1 MEWRH
6 VQTTGGPAGM
16 SRHGHTATLLSGRI
30 FVYGGRTAEKEHIA
44 NIHIFD
50 PSNLTWKTPR
60 VRSNPPSRVFHTANA
75 LEGDSR
81 ITVFGGSGHALDG
94 RSVFHN
100 DVWLYIADRTVWEL
114 CSVAGEPPAARAAH
128 ASVMLTMP
136 RAALVVCG
144 GTNSVQTF
152 GDTWVMAIASA
163 RWEQL
168 GTTGPPMPPRCYFSA
183 SLVGQQMVI
192 FGGRNHKNICKPDT
206 YVLHL
211 GTKAWTQIS
220 QPAEA
225 VAHAPPLGRSS
236 HSAVVVDEYV
246 LVFGGKQ
253 EPAADTPAAALR
265 LAEATNSCYLLDMS
279 ARRWVPMPS
288 KPSSSGGGGGSGS
301 AADPATLAR
310 ELARSA
316 HSATV
321 AGVPSTMWVIGG
333 YARDQGAMESR
344 FLDSSPYALDLTPL
358 LKSAAAAARKR
369 AREPVAA
376 SGSATAESG
385 GSSKRAATAA
395 RVDTAGGSGG
405 RRRRRGGAGADDAEE
420 GARAE
425 QEQQDDEDGIEDVE
439 EDADGGRTRCGAGGA
454 GTSGRVAAPPPRAAT
469 TPGRSSAT
477 AATARLEERV
487 AAQATQLAML
497 QMKLQAEA
505 TAAAAAQQQCAEA
518 GREAQRCREAQR
530 QAESKV
536 RELEAQL
543 GEDQDACATAREEAA
558 AAREAERVASEA
570 AEHERA
576 RRSELAASVEEL
588 AAAQRVGDHR
598 CSTLDEALRSAQEQ
612 LSSVQRELVSERER
626 RERLQSD
633 NAKWS
638 ASVKSIGEGLAVKDA
653 NIRRLEE
660 RLEQAAAVQQAE
672 RRQLEQAQGEREK
685 AAAEVSQLRDESARL
700 ASEYEATVSDLA
712 ETRRAKQQAK
722 AEAAG
727 LQEDLR
733 HATSCITKLEA
744 ELSEQ
749 RQTVAALGSQLR
761 DAQQARCDLEAK
773 HMRSQQERERLLARL
788 AALPKA
794 VEMLQ
799 ERLADTLLK
808 PLEEAIRVGFAHESG
823 GSSDE
828 RL

>member
-30 FVYGGRTAEKEHIA
+30 FVYGGRTAEKDHIP

-81 ITVFGGSGHALDG
+81 ITVFGGSGHAFDG

-100 DVWLYIADRTVWEL
+100 DVWLYIADRTFWEL

-168 GTTGPPMPPRCYFSA
+168 ETTGPPMPPRCYFSA
-183 SLVGQQMVI
+183 SLVGQQMVV

-236 HSAVVVDEYV
+236 HSAVVVDGCV

-253 EPAADTPAAALR
+253 EPAADRPVAAIR
-265 LAEATNSCYLLDMS
+265 VAEATNSCYLLDMS

-369 AREPVAA
+369 AREPVPT
-376 SGSATAESG
+376 SGAATAESCG
-385 GSSKRAATAA
+385 GGKRAATAA
-395 RVDTAGGSGG
+395 RVAAAAGGSGG

-420 GARAE
+420 GAGAE

-439 EDADGGRTRCGAGGA
+439 EDADGGLTRYGA
-454 GTSGRVAAPPPRAAT
+454 SGRAASPAHRAAT
-469 TPGRSSAT
+469 TPGRSGAS
-477 AATARLEERV
+477 AATARLEETL

-558 AAREAERVASEA
+558 AAREAERIASEA
-570 AEHERA
+570 AERERT

-588 AAAQRVGDHR
+588 AAAQRVGDQR

-626 RERLQSD
+626 RERLQAD

-700 ASEYEATVSDLA
+700 ASEYEATVADLA

-722 AEAAG
+722 TEAAG

-733 HATSCITKLEA
+733 HATSCVTKLEA

-773 HMRSQQERERLLARL
+773 HMRSQQERERVLARL